1 MMKVGRII
9 CLLSVSLLMGC
20 VQTTITNLTPHRMPQ
35 NNTGFYPVEMIWE
48 SNQTALRRE
57 TVKPV
62 VLVGTN
68 AYPMKRTQLLTNRWE
83 TLVPIGKQANVL
95 RYRIKVNWQ
104 FNAIPVPQANS
115 QLSREFLLRVE
126 K

>member
-1 MMKVGRII
+1 MVKISRII
-9 CLLSVSLLMGC
+9 CLLSVSLFLGC
-20 VQTTITNLTPHRMPQ
+20 VQTTITNLTPRRMPRS
-35 NNTGFYPVEMIWE
+35 NTGFYPVEMIWQ

-62 VLVGTN
+62 VLIGTN

-83 TLVPIGKQANVL
+83 TLVPIGIKANEL

-115 QLSREFLLRVE
+115 QLSQEFLLQVE

>member
-1 MMKVGRII
+1 MKASQVI
-9 CLLSVSLLMGC
+9 CLLSVSLLVGC
-20 VQTTITNLTPHRMPQ
+20 VQTTITNLTPHRMPR
-35 NNTGFYPVEMIWE
+35 NSTGFYPVEMIWE

-57 TVKPV
+57 TVKPAV
-62 VLVGTN
+62 MVGTN

-104 FNAIPVPQANS
+104 FNAIPVPQPNS
-115 QLSREFLLRVE
+115 QLSQEFLLQVDN
-126 K
+126 

>member
-1 MMKVGRII
+1 MVKISRII
-9 CLLSVSLLMGC
+9 CLLSVSLFLGC
-20 VQTTITNLTPHRMPQ
+20 VQTTITNLTPQRMPRS
-35 NNTGFYPVEMIWE
+35 NTGFYPVEMIWQ

-115 QLSREFLLRVE
+115 QLSREFLLQVE

>member
-1 MMKVGRII
+1 MKVGRVI
-9 CLLSVSLLMGC
+9 CLLSVSLLVGC
-20 VQTTITNLTPHRMPQ
+20 VQTTITNLTPHRMPR
-35 NNTGFYPVEMIWE
+35 NNTGFYPVEIIWE

-83 TLVPIGKQANVL
+83 TLVPIGMKANEL

-115 QLSREFLLRVE
+115 QLSQEFLLRVE
-126 K
+126 N

>member
-1 MMKVGRII
+1 MKVGRII
-9 CLLSVSLLMGC
+9 CLLSVSLLVGC
-20 VQTTITNLTPHRMPQ
+20 VQTTITNLTPHRMPR

-48 SNQTALRRE
+48 SNQAALRRE
-57 TVKPV
+57 TVKPAV
-62 VLVGTN
+62 MVGTN

-104 FNAIPVPQANS
+104 FNAIPVPQPNS
-115 QLSREFLLRVE
+115 QLSREFLLQVDN
-126 K
+126 

>member
-1 MMKVGRII
+1 MKAGQVI
-9 CLLSVSLLMGC
+9 CLLGVSLLVGC
-20 VQTTITNLTPHRMPQ
+20 VQTTITNLTPHRMPR
-35 NNTGFYPVEMIWE
+35 NTTGFYPVEMIWE
-48 SNQTALRRE
+48 SNQAALRRE

-115 QLSREFLLRVE
+115 QLSQEFLLRVE
-126 K
+126 N

>member
-1 MMKVGRII
+1 MKAGRVI
-9 CLLSVSLLMGC
+9 CLLSASLLVGC
-20 VQTTITNLTPHRMPQ
+20 VQTTITNLTPHRMPR
-35 NNTGFYPVEMIWE
+35 NNTGFYPGEMIWE

-83 TLVPIGKQANVL
+83 TLVPIGMKANEL

-104 FNAIPVPQANS
+104 FTAIPVPQANS

-126 K
+126 N

>member
-1 MMKVGRII
+1 
-9 CLLSVSLLMGC
+9 
-20 VQTTITNLTPHRMPQ
+20 MPR

-62 VLVGTN
+62 VMVGTN

-115 QLSREFLLRVE
+115 QLSQEFLLRVE
-126 K
+126 N

>member
-9 CLLSVSLLMGC
+9 CLLSLSLLLGC
-20 VQTTITNLTPHRMPQ
+20 VQTTITNLTTHRMPR
-35 NNTGFYPVEMIWE
+35 NKTGFYPVEMIWT

-83 TLVPIGKQANVL
+83 TLVPIGMKANEL
-95 RYRIKVNWQ
+95 HYRIKVNWK
-104 FNAIPVPQANS
+104 FNAIPVPQSNS
-115 QLSREFLLRVE
+115 QLSKEFRLQVDN
-126 K
+126 